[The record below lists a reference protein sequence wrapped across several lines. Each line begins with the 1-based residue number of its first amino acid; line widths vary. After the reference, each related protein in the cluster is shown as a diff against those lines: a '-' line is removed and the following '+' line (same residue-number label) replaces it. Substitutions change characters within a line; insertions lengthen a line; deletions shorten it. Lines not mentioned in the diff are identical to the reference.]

1 MGKIWHKQWDRL
13 IVKEETM
20 SKKGDFD
27 GPVDENG
34 KKVDFMTEFELYT
47 GEKVQFQNKTI
58 LNKPDKHLTYNVMKS
73 LDKVSEHYK
82 YQHSWNKKDKYGNVG
97 CWGKKK

>member
-1 MGKIWHKQWDRL
+1 MGKIWHKQWYRL

-20 SKKGDFD
+20 SDFD

-34 KKVDFMTEFELYT
+34 KKVDFMTEFGLYT
-47 GEKVQFQNKTI
+47 GELKQFPNKTV
-58 LNKPDKHLTYNVMKS
+58 LSKPSQHLTYNVMKS
-73 LDKVSEHYK
+73 LDKVSEKYE
-82 YQHSWNKKDKYGNVG
+82 YQHSWNKKDKYGNAG

>member
-1 MGKIWHKQWDRL
+1 MGKIWHKQWYRL

-20 SKKGDFD
+20 SDFD

-34 KKVDFMTEFELYT
+34 KKVDFMTEFGLYT
-47 GEKVQFQNKTI
+47 GELKQFPNKTI
-58 LNKPDKHLTYNVMKS
+58 LSKPSQHLTYNVMKS
-73 LDKVSEHYK
+73 LDKVSEKYE
-82 YQHSWNKKDKYGNVG
+82 YQHSWNKKDKYGNAG

>member
-1 MGKIWHKQWDRL
+1 MGKIWHKQWYRL

-20 SKKGDFD
+20 SDFD

-34 KKVDFMTEFELYT
+34 KKVDFMTEFGLYT
-47 GEKVQFQNKTI
+47 GELKQFPNKTVI
-58 LNKPDKHLTYNVMKS
+58 SKPSQHLTYNVMKS
-73 LDKVSEHYK
+73 LDKVSEKYE
-82 YQHSWNKKDKYGNVG
+82 YQHSWNKKDKYGNAG

>member
-1 MGKIWHKQWDRL
+1 MGKIWHKQWYRL

-20 SKKGDFD
+20 SDFD

-34 KKVDFMTEFELYT
+34 KKVDFMTEFGLYT
-47 GEKVQFQNKTI
+47 GELVQFHNKTI
-58 LNKPDKHLTYNVMKS
+58 LSKPSQHLTYNVMKS
-73 LDKVSEHYK
+73 LDKVSEHHE
-82 YQHSWNKKDKYGNVG
+82 YQHSWNKKDKYENAG